1 MNKSK
6 VAYFPQSNEKVI
18 CSLYLLVFFCAFL
31 YKNTQVLYLALCF
44 YVTLSKAFSRF
55 YVVVRLMCNCY
66 KSPMRRNSSLFIASL
81 VNIYV
86 IFNF

>member
-18 CSLYLLVFFCAFL
+18 CSLYLLVFLCAFL
-31 YKNTQVLYLALCF
+31 CKNAQVLYLALRF
-44 YVTLSKAFSRF
+44 YVTLSKAFSCF
-55 YVVVRLMCNCY
+55 HVVIRLMCNCY
-66 KSPMRRNSSLFIASL
+66 KSPMRRNSSLFTASL